1 MEEKIA
7 KSLAKKFFAELAK
20 QIDSNSKATEN
31 ILDKHRVSWEKSG
44 L

>member
-20 QIDSNSKATEN
+20 QIDPNSKATEN